1 MKIEGEFAALKVC
14 AGVGE
19 SCCDRATFGDLSR
32 QFRCKVRQ
40 PARWAAS
47 SRTSTSALTRSNCAC
62 SCVTN
67 SVCVLG
73 ICTRVLQRGIGVQL
87 NQ

>member
-40 PARWAAS
+40 AG
-47 SRTSTSALTRSNCAC
+47 ALGG
-62 SCVTN
+62 VEPHEY
-67 SVCVLG
+67 
-73 ICTRVLQRGIGVQL
+73 IGVDAIKL
-87 NQ
+87 RL